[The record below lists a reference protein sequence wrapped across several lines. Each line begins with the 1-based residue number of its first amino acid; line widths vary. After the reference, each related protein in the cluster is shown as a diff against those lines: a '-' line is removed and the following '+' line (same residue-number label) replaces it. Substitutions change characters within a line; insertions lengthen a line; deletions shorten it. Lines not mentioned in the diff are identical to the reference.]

1 MRRLIAMAMVCVVQA
16 GAAFCGTGFAA
27 TASAGADDAPVQ
39 LDEVTVTGE
48 RAGPGLWHVRNGGA
62 QLWIFGTVS
71 PLPKDMIWRSAQ
83 LESILDGADQV
94 LVAKPVEI
102 GIARAMWLVVTQ
114 RSLLMAPHGKKLK
127 DLLPADLYAR
137 FAKQRALFTD
147 DAGKWERYR
156 PLVASAFLEEEALH
170 RIGLST
176 RLDLAEEVRTLARK
190 HHVHIEEF
198 KIAGLRDILDALKSL
213 PPATEDTCVA
223 ASLATLETGLPRLI
237 ERARAWATGNVE
249 RIQQLPESREVAACR
264 AAITME
270 STSGDL
276 YALLRRTW
284 IENMQQHLRH
294 GGITVAVVSMDMLLE
309 PGGFLEQLRDSGYT
323 IEQP

>member
-1 MRRLIAMAMVCVVQA
+1 MRASFAKRAA
-16 GAAFCGTGFAA
+16 GALLAMLALTGTPKSQAR
-27 TASAGADDAPVQ
+27 SDDQPAQ
-39 LDEVTVTGE
+39 LEELTVTGE
-48 RAGPGLWHVRNGGA
+48 AAGPRLWRVQRGTA
-62 QLWIFGTVS
+62 QLWIIGSVS
-71 PLPKDMIWRSAQ
+71 PLPKDMTWRSKQ
-83 LESILDGADQV
+83 FETVLDRADQV

-114 RSLLMAPHGKKLK
+114 RSLLLAPHGKKLK
-127 DLLPADLYAR
+127 DLLPPDLYAR
-137 FAKQRALFTD
+137 FAKQRARFTD
-147 DAGKWERYR
+147 DPDKWERYR

-176 RLDLAEEVRTLARK
+176 KLDLAEEVRSLARK
-190 HHVHIEEF
+190 HHVRIEEF
-198 KIAGLRDILDALKSL
+198 KIAGLRDILDALKTL
-213 PPATEDTCVA
+213 PPATEEKCVA

-249 RIQQLPESREVAACR
+249 LIQSLPESKEVAACR

-270 STSGDL
+270 SASGDL

-284 IENMQQHLRH
+284 IDNMKQHLQQ
-294 GGITVAVVSMDMLLE
+294 GGVTVAVVSMDMLLE
-309 PGGFLEQLRDSGYT
+309 PGGFLDALRAGGYQ